1 MLNIDIEYKRG
12 ILFVRLDGI
21 LNEKTSCILE
31 DVLKSVVHKAGIKYV
46 LINFEKLYELDK
58 SVIST
63 IIKSYNE
70 CLKDNG
76 KLMICGC
83 NNVIKL
89 KIEHSELIKYAQSTA
104 NELCA
109 FNIVNI

>member
-1 MLNIDIEYKRG
+1 MYRQNR
-12 ILFVRLDGI
+12 
-21 LNEKTSCILE
+21 KTKIIHLISNG
-31 DVLKSVVHKAGIKYV
+31 DVETLLGVIKWFGAWRQYCFFPEE
-46 LINFEKLYELDK
+46 NTLYN
-58 SVIST
+58 
-63 IIKSYNE
+63 NE

>member
-1 MLNIDIEYKRG
+1 
-12 ILFVRLDGI
+12 
-21 LNEKTSCILE
+21 
-31 DVLKSVVHKAGIKYV
+31 
-46 LINFEKLYELDK
+46 
-58 SVIST
+58 
-63 IIKSYNE
+63 
-70 CLKDNG
+70 
-76 KLMICGC
+76 MICGC

>member
-31 DVLKSVVHKAGIKYV
+31 DALKSVVHKAGIKYV

-58 SVIST
+58 SGISSN
-63 IIKSYNE
+63 ICAYHRHFSQSYKFYKKKITYH
-70 CLKDNG
+70 L
-76 KLMICGC
+76 
-83 NNVIKL
+83 L
-89 KIEHSELIKYAQSTA
+89 KIR
-104 NELCA
+104 
-109 FNIVNI
+109 

>member
-31 DVLKSVVHKAGIKYV
+31 DALKSVVHKAGIKYV

-58 SVIST
+58 SGIST

-83 NNVIKL
+83 KL